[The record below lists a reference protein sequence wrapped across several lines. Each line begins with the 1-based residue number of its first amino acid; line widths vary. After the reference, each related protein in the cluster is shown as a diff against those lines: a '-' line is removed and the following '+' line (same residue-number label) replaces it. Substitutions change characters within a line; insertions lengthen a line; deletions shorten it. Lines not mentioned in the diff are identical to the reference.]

1 MSDPPALDMQP
12 AAILLEQALET
23 TQASLRHYI
32 QRLVR
37 DAEDTLDIVQEA
49 YVAAVRA
56 AQRREPPFIPGATA
70 EPIRQWLFHA
80 AYCRAI
86 SLLRHRSVIDKN
98 ARPVAL
104 DESSTGAH
112 GQADLFDTQI
122 AEADALRRALE
133 TLDPQDASLLLL
145 KVVHHYTAV
154 ELAQSLG
161 MTPAAVR
168 QRLSRS
174 LHKMRAAYIAQ
185 NAERDAAGG
194 RG

>member
-1 MSDPPALDMQP
+1 MSDPPTVDMQP
-12 AAILLEQALET
+12 AAVLLEQALES
-23 TQASLRHYI
+23 TQRSLRHYI

-37 DAEDTLDIVQEA
+37 DVEDTLDIVQEA

-56 AQRREPPFIPGATA
+56 AQRREPPFVPGSSA
-70 EPIRQWLFHA
+70 EPIRQWLFHT

-86 SLLRHRSVIDKN
+86 SLLRHRSVVDKN
-98 ARPVAL
+98 ARPVLL

-112 GQADLFDTQI
+112 VHTDLFDTQI
-122 AEADALRRALE
+122 VEADALRRALQMLE
-133 TLDPQDASLLLL
+133 PQDASLLLL
-145 KVVHHYTAV
+145 RVVHSYTAV
-154 ELAQSLG
+154 ELAHSLG

-174 LHKMRAAYIAQ
+174 LHKMRAVYLAQ
-185 NAERDAAGG
+185 NPDGDAAGG